1 MSVKVVRMQNGED
14 VVADVKEIRPESGK
28 SAIAY
33 EFLDAFT
40 VQILRSTED
49 MFSEEVETPMDELG
63 EIQLEFFP
71 WSPLATG
78 RNIVTLYSVVAI
90 SDPHSNVI
98 DGWKQAIEKYKS
110 LKKDNAEIDY
120 TQTPP
125 PNLSDWQDNGDGRGT
140 EPTD

>member
-14 VVADVKEIRPESGK
+14 VVADVKEIRPEQGK

-33 EFLDAFT
+33 EFLDAMA

-49 MFSEEVETPMDELG
+49 MFEEKTDMESLG
-63 EIQLEFFP
+63 DSQLEFFP

-90 SDPHSNVI
+90 SDPHTNVI
-98 DGWKQAIEKYKS
+98 EGWQQAIEKYKS
-110 LKKDNAEIDY
+110 LKKEDVKVDHTE
-120 TQTPP
+120 TPP
-125 PNLSDWQDNGDGRGT
+125 DNLFAG
-140 EPTD
+140 

>member
-110 LKKDNAEIDY
+110 LKKDDAEIDY

>member
-33 EFLDAFT
+33 EFLDAMS

-49 MFSEEVETPMDELG
+49 MFDETKSQDMDSLG
-63 EIQLEFFP
+63 DIKLEFFP

-98 DGWKQAIEKYKS
+98 QGWQTAIEKYKS
-110 LKKDNAEIDY
+110 LKKEDAKVDY
-120 TQTPP
+120 SETPP
-125 PNLSDWQDNGDGRGT
+125 DNLFAG
-140 EPTD
+140 

>member
-1 MSVKVVRMQNGED
+1 MQNGED

-110 LKKDNAEIDY
+110 LKKDDAEIDY

>member
-33 EFLDAFT
+33 EFIDAFT
-40 VQILRSTED
+40 VQILRSSED
-49 MFSEEVETPMDELG
+49 MFNETIETPMDELG
-63 EIQLEFFP
+63 EINLEFFP

-98 DGWKQAIEKYKS
+98 EGWQQAIAKYKS
-110 LKKDNAEIDY
+110 IKKDDAKVDY

-125 PNLSDWQDNGDGRGT
+125 DNLFVGQDNGDG
-140 EPTD
+140 

>member
-33 EFLDAFT
+33 EFLDAFVVT
-40 VQILRSTED
+40 ILRSTED

-71 WSPLATG
+71 WSPLGTG
-78 RNIVTLYSVVAI
+78 RNIVTLYSVVSI
-90 SDPHSNVI
+90 SDPHTNVTE
-98 DGWKQAIEKYKS
+98 GWQQAIEKYKS
-110 LKKDNAEIDY
+110 LKKEDAKVDY
-120 TQTPP
+120 SETPP
-125 PNLSDWQDNGDGRGT
+125 DNLFAG
-140 EPTD
+140 